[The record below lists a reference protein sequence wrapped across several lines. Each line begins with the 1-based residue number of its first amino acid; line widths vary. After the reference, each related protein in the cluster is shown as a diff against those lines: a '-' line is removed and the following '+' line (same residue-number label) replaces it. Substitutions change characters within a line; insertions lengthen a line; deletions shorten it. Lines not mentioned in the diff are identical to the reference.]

1 MKTLSGYL
9 LITLCCA
16 CVAPAQTGSAQNTNK
31 IALLFKQVET
41 LYQAGSYQQAVPIA
55 QQLLKACEESF
66 GPENPNTAASL
77 NNRATLYKTTG
88 DYAKAEPLYQRALGI
103 WEKALGAEHPYT
115 AMSLN
120 NLAALYRKMPPT
132 DKAKTPWSQLGR
144 LRESNGLRVSRSL
157 YVDLGWRQCRA
168 AAERLGYVE
177 KQQLCA
183 L

>member
-77 NNRATLYKTTG
+77 NN
-88 DYAKAEPLYQRALGI
+88 
-103 WEKALGAEHPYT
+103 
-115 AMSLN
+115 
-120 NLAALYRKMPPT
+120 LAALYRKMPPT

-144 LRESNGLRVSRSL
+144 LRESNGLRVNRSL